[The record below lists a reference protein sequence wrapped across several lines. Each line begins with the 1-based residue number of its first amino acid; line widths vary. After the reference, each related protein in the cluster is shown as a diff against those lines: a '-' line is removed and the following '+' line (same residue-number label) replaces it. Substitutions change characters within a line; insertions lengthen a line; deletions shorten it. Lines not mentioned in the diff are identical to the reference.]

1 MIKKTYYL
9 ENSSQQQKY
18 ITERSNPNEQHLIKL
33 KDRVSGETLVNAA
46 EIRNFQAII
55 DIDKNLQESELLNI
69 RYRRRYRSLYFQKGF
84 SEYKF

>member
-18 ITERSNPNEQHLIKL
+18 SNPNEQHLIKL
-33 KDRVSGETLVNAA
+33 KDRASGETLVNAA

-69 RYRRRYRSLYFQKGF
+69 KYRRRYRSLYFQKGF
-84 SEYKF
+84 SEYKL

>member
-46 EIRNFQAII
+46 EIRNLQAII

-69 RYRRRYRSLYFQKGF
+69 KYRRRCCSLYFQKGF
-84 SEYKF
+84 SEYKL